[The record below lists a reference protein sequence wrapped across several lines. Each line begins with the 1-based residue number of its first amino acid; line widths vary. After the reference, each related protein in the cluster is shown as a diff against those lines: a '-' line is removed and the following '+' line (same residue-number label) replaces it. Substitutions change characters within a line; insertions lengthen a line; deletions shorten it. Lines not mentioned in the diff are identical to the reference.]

1 MDGPLIGAE
10 RTQTIN
16 REIDTFTDA
25 HAGVT
30 QKQQGVTQQIIA
42 ASELVLD

>member
-1 MDGPLIGAE
+1 MDGPPIGTKRA
-10 RTQTIN
+10 QTV
-16 REIDTFTDA
+16 EGKIDTFADA

-42 ASELVLD
+42 AP